1 MSGVLTAKA
10 AVTGSVGAA
19 SAVLVGENRSRRLLR
34 VTNTHATQTL
44 QINLS
49 TSAGVAPTAVAGSSH
64 VFLTGLNGSECTW
77 ETTEFDGAA
86 AIIGSGAGTTY
97 ALLEL

>member
-1 MSGVLTAKA
+1 MSGVLVARP
-10 AVTGSVGAA
+10 AVTGSVGGTSAA
-19 SAVLVGENRSRRLLR
+19 LFAENRSRRLVR

-44 QINLS
+44 QINLA
-49 TSAGVAPTAVAGSSH
+49 TTPATAPTAVIGSSH
-64 VFLTGLNGSECTW
+64 VFLPAAGGTW
-77 ETTEFDGAA
+77 ESTEFDGAA